1 MTHVAGRNLF
11 LIALIMSGD
20 IHPHPGPALGE
31 GISPCGLCELRCVWD
46 VTQDGG
52 GGAICCDDCSM
63 WYHRD
68 CLDMSRSEYV
78 RLGKSS
84 ATWHCI
90 RCKNCSVNSFTFHGY
105 NVHTSNSFSVLQNLD
120 DDSVFYADRLSVLS
134 PASDF
139 NPGTFSSPR
148 LSTRTDGKTSCSSTN
163 SDGKTKDQSF
173 SNPNGKLRIL
183 TLNANSAKGKAA
195 EISSICEYVKPD
207 IIIMS
212 ETKLD
217 KSVSSSEFLPERFQ
231 GHVIRKDRTIH
242 GGGVLIAHRK
252 GLVANPVSCIGIK
265 SDCELVMSRVQMSQ
279 GQPPL
284 YVGAYYRSQVDN
296 SPNTSL
302 DGLDSALEQV
312 YDLVGNSKSTVVL
325 AGDFNCPDIDWDS
338 LSTRAGCKLVSVSD
352 KLIRISSKFGLSQL
366 QKDPTRL
373 TSLLDLFFTNNDSLL
388 SAIETVPGIST
399 ADEHVAIVTDLN
411 LKADICKSVPHRVHQ
426 WKNVDWEKVKG
437 ETKAF
442 ADQFC
447 VESHGKSVDDQ
458 WKSIEQ
464 HLNHILKIHVPSKL
478 SKSRKDQ
485 PWLNREL
492 KRRCRRKQ
500 RL

>member
-1 MTHVAGRNLF
+1 
-11 LIALIMSGD
+11 
-20 IHPHPGPALGE
+20 
-31 GISPCGLCELRCVWD
+31 
-46 VTQDGG
+46 
-52 GGAICCDDCSM
+52 
-63 WYHRD
+63 
-68 CLDMSRSEYV
+68 
-78 RLGKSS
+78 
-84 ATWHCI
+84 
-90 RCKNCSVNSFTFHGY
+90 
-105 NVHTSNSFSVLQNLD
+105 
-120 DDSVFYADRLSVLS
+120 
-134 PASDF
+134 
-139 NPGTFSSPR
+139 
-148 LSTRTDGKTSCSSTN
+148 
-163 SDGKTKDQSF
+163 
-173 SNPNGKLRIL
+173 
-183 TLNANSAKGKAA
+183 
-195 EISSICEYVKPD
+195 
-207 IIIMS
+207 MS

-252 GLVANPVSCIGIK
+252 GLVANPVACKGIK

-325 AGDFNCPDIDWDS
+325 AGDFNCPDIDWDN

-388 SAIETVPGIST
+388 SAIETVPGIAT

-411 LKADICKSVPHRVHQ
+411 LKAEICKSVPHRVHQ
-426 WKNVDWEKVKG
+426 WKNVDWEKSEVRRRLLRISFVLIHMVNLSMTNGSLLNNIWTIFWRFMSLLNYQNLGK
-437 ETKAF
+437 T
-442 ADQFC
+442 
-447 VESHGKSVDDQ
+447 SHGSTGSWNADAGGSRDYITAGKTE
-458 WKSIEQ
+458 I
-464 HLNHILKIHVPSKL
+464 SK
-478 SKSRKDQ
+478 
-485 PWLNREL
+485 
-492 KRRCRRKQ
+492 
-500 RL
+500 